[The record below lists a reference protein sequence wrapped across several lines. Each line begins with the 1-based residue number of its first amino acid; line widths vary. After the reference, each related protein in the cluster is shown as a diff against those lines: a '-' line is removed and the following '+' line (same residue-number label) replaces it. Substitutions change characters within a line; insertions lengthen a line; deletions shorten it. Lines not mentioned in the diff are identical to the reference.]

1 MEDGTLYK
9 MSTKG
14 EERQRKE
21 KGCRCYVGIVNMA
34 LHQSTFGGG
43 ALTRSL
49 PIHDEARKV
58 MTEG

>member
-14 EERQRKE
+14 KGDE
-21 KGCRCYVGIVNMA
+21 KGCRHSPRERAPARANMA
-34 LHQSTFGGG
+34 LNQSTFGG
-43 ALTRSL
+43 ALAPDSRRTK
-49 PIHDEARKV
+49 KV